1 MSVDYKQLAN
11 ELLAHLVEG
20 WGVKE
25 TADLLSVL
33 GYSEDEIKSLDII
46 EETE

>member
-20 WGVKE
+20 WGVKDTE
-25 TADLLSVL
+25 NLLSVL
-33 GYSEDEIKSLDII
+33 GYSENEIKSLDII
-46 EETE
+46 KEEE